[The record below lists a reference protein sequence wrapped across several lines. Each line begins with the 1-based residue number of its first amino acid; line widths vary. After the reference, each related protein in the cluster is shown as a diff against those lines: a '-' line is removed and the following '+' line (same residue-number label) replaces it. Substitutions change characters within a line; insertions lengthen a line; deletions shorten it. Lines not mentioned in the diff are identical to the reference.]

1 MEITNLIVARYVNG
15 RVLKGTTQDF
25 SPNRGIFHVHP
36 EGAGDAVELRFKELK
51 AVFFVSSLDGDPAR
65 QDIRGFMDGPPET
78 QKGKKI
84 CVAFRDGELLCGYT
98 LSWTPDREGFFVFPA
113 DTASNNQRVFVISA
127 AAREVKA
134 GPAADILAKK
144 VLDSGKSTGW
154 PGAKGAQ
161 AKDAQSADRP
171 DAAKP
176 WTPKL
181 APRPQV
187 QPPSGFFPPP
197 PPGNDRRT
205 GSD

>member
-1 MEITNLIVARYVNG
+1 MEITNLIVARYADG

-36 EGAGDAVELRFKELK
+36 DGARESIELRFRELK
-51 AVFFVSSLDGDPAR
+51 AVFFVSSLVGDPTR
-65 QDIRGFMDGPPET
+65 QDIRGFVEGPPET

-84 CVAFRDGELLCGYT
+84 TVRFRDGELLCGYT

-113 DTASNNQRVFVISA
+113 DEGGNNQRVFVITA
-127 AAREVKA
+127 ATREVKA

-144 VLDSGKSTGW
+144 TLESGSDMGW
-154 PGAKGAQ
+154 PEKKAPEAAGGAGT
-161 AKDAQSADRP
+161 P
-171 DAAKP
+171 KP

-187 QPPSGFFPPP
+187 QPPSGFFPTP
-197 PPGNDRRT
+197 PPGTDRRT
-205 GSD
+205 GSE